1 MRQKLIKVISVILV
15 TSILYANSA
24 AVISYAADNFLSE
37 RELESQGTSTN
48 VENVE
53 FDVYYDGG
61 KHSITAD
68 VNATDTNLNIE
79 LNVKKAGY
87 LKNAVVDFAD
97 SNFTITQK
105 EESQYVQ
112 SFDAENKKI
121 AFNQINNGVN
131 ALETINI
138 IANKEDEIN
147 QDNFSKDNTVKL
159 TATYVNSKAEEVAI
173 EKNIIIHTEWNVQE
187 AKTNLQ
193 YEITK
198 YIPYAVNGVRK
209 LITQGKVTSYVEN
222 SVLPIKETNIELTAP
237 MINNEYPEKVTVIA
251 TTNATNG
258 DVNGEK
264 FTTDNW
270 LYDSTTGK
278 IKINVKNDA
287 VNGKIKW
294 IKNVMD
300 EYVVTYIYSSNV
312 YNSVKDSAVRVTY
325 NANSQLSLY
334 GNGSTEVNKSV
345 EGYQDEIDKL
355 GEVADF
361 ETESTSS
368 ISKGYLCNNKNA
380 ADEYKKETEYTVNY
394 KVTIPYVDVI
404 DSVILKQEID
414 QFVTSEGN
422 EEATTISS
430 KNYSY
435 DKTVTLSKQEFI
447 KIFGEE
453 GQISILNNAGKTLA
467 TINKETSDNNGQIIV
482 NLASFNVNDITIKT
496 SKPKVEGTINFEIT
510 KAIAKNIDYST
521 SQIGKFTS
529 LKTSII
535 GSVRNS
541 DTNICEIEKDS
552 NITLEEPS
560 QKVGISISN
569 DRISTI
575 VKNENIEIK
584 VTLENDSADDKMYEN
599 PTVVVNLPSNI
610 ESLNVKTAQLYFD
623 DELGLDKYNVIDN
636 EDGTKSIIT
645 NISGAQTRYNNSAVQ
660 GATIIFTTDITLNKL
675 TPTTNT
681 SIGVTATNGDV
692 NKTVVTNNVAVKYV
706 APTGLVTTN
715 TMTGYNGNETLEAIN
730 GEAKEALV
738 STNAEQKEVTFT
750 MNVIN
755 NYENALNNVVVLGR
769 TPFRGNKDVMT
780 FQDLGS
786 NMDMPLTTGITVNG
800 IDSSNYTI
808 YYSENG
814 EAKADITN
822 TSNGWTTEISDYSN
836 IKSYMIVLNDCVM
849 NTGDMFT
856 FSYKALLQANLDY
869 DQVAYENYA
878 VYFNNKLSRTMND
891 RMAATKIGLT
901 TGSVARLNA
910 TLVSKAGDGATVKSG
925 DNIEYELTINNT
937 GTLNAENVKV
947 TIEMPDMFSYNAEE
961 NEKYEIQF
969 STIDET
975 TDENNT
981 VENLKNSVV
990 IELEDINANSSITKK
1005 LSFKTSVISNEEE
1018 NVEIKAKVNYGTDG
1032 EVESNSVQNVLTK
1045 TYFKTQILQTS
1056 NQNVGLKAGD
1066 TCTYQVDLK
1075 SSESQYMI
1083 ADENYQA
1090 NKQNTIVT
1098 VTLPEELRY
1107 DSIILTKLNEEN
1119 GEYDDITSS
1128 ADVKVKGNVLTINIG
1143 ELDGE
1148 RGKTLTV
1155 NSTVKNLPDGTYKK
1169 DITTTATIK
1178 ADNTP
1183 VENLEGATYTINKPG
1198 VKVTQ
1203 TCNIPEGTTISS
1215 AEDFT
1220 YTFTLENLSET
1231 FLDNVKFIDY
1241 IPEGV
1246 QFKTLEVVYS
1256 SDSIDNAVQIND
1268 DNSVETNVYLIGGD
1282 KITINVNVIAKSLDK
1297 DTSISNKS
1305 KISQDLIEDIESNAV
1320 SHTIKAF
1327 NKDDMDIDDSG
1338 NCSGGSTNKQT
1349 KKIIGTIWI
1358 DENKDG
1364 IKDASEQTVSDV
1376 TVLLLDNSTGNIALD
1391 VYGNVCTTQTDKNGA
1406 YMFNSVVK
1414 GTYSVIFLYDSSN
1427 YSPTEYRKNGV
1438 DESQNSDAID
1448 KTVIYDGKTQIAAI
1462 TEEIVVS
1469 DTNRYNIDLGIV
1481 EDPKFDLRLDKV
1493 VGTITINN
1501 TKKTTEHQYNSKLAK
1516 IDFESKYAA
1525 SSSMVV
1531 EYKFTITNE
1540 GAIPGYVKKLADYI
1554 PEGLK
1559 FNSELNNEWYE
1570 GKDGVI
1576 YNNSLAN
1583 TVINPGESKEVTLL
1597 LTKNMNNEDF
1607 GLITNSAEIYEASND
1622 YGMLDVD
1629 SMPGN
1634 KSANEDDYSTANV
1647 LTSIKTGGII
1657 IYTTLTLTV
1666 IAIIGVG
1673 LYMIKKKVLM

>member
-1 MRQKLIKVISVILV
+1 MQQKLIKVISALLA
-15 TSILYANSA
+15 TTILYANSA
-24 AVISYAADNFLSE
+24 ALISYAADNFLSDN
-37 RELESQGTSTN
+37 ELESQGTSTN
-48 VENVE
+48 NENVE

-61 KHSITAD
+61 KHSTTAD
-68 VNATDTNLNIE
+68 INATDTKLNIVI
-79 LNVKKAGY
+79 NVKKAGY
-87 LKNAVVDFAD
+87 LKDAVVDLSD
-97 SNFTITQK
+97 SNFVISQTS
-105 EESQYVQ
+105 ESEKVQ

-121 AFNQINNGVN
+121 ELNQINNGEKVVE
-131 ALETINI
+131 AIS
-138 IANKEDEIN
+138 IAADKKDEIN
-147 QDNFSKDNTVKL
+147 QEMFSKDNKIKL
-159 TATYVNSKAEEVAI
+159 TATYVDAKAEEKSI
-173 EKNIIIHTEWNVQE
+173 EKEIIIHTDWNAQE
-187 AKTNLQ
+187 VTANLQ

-198 YIPYAVNGVRK
+198 YIPYSVNGVNK
-209 LITQGKVTSYVEN
+209 IITQGKVKSYVEN
-222 SVLPIKETNIELTAP
+222 SVLPIKETNIELAAP
-237 MINNEYPEKVTVIA
+237 VINDEYPEKVTIIA
-251 TTNATNG
+251 RTNATNG
-258 DVNGEK
+258 DTNGK
-264 FTTDNW
+264 DFTSENW
-270 LYDSTTGK
+270 SYDSTTGK
-278 IKINVKNDA
+278 ISINVKNDV

-300 EYVVTYIYSSNV
+300 EYLVTYIYSPNV
-312 YNSVKDSAVRVTY
+312 YEAVKDSTVKVTY
-325 NANSQLSLY
+325 NVSSQLSLY
-334 GNGSTEVNKSV
+334 GNGTTINATINGEQEQK
-345 EGYQDEIDKL
+345 EKL
-355 GEVADF
+355 GETVEF
-361 ETESTSS
+361 NTEATTS
-368 ISKGYLCNNKNA
+368 ISKGYLYNNKNA
-380 ADEYKKETEYTVNY
+380 KDENKKETEYTIKYNANISY
-394 KVTIPYVDVI
+394 ADIVDSIV
-404 DSVILKQEID
+404 LKQEVD
-414 QFVTSEGN
+414 QFVTEQG
-422 EEATTISS
+422 EEKATTVSG
-430 KNYSY
+430 KNYAY
-435 DKTVTLSKQEFI
+435 DKTLKISKQEFDEVL
-447 KIFGEE
+447 GTD
-453 GQISILNNAGKTLA
+453 GQIEVLNNSGE
-467 TINKETSDNNGQIIV
+467 IIESVNKDTTSDNGQIVID
-482 NLASFNVNDITIKT
+482 LSKFNINDITIKT
-496 SKPKVEGTINFEIT
+496 SKPQKEGNITFEII
-510 KAIAKNIDYST
+510 KALSKNIDYST
-521 SQIGKFTS
+521 NQIKEFVS
-529 LKTSII
+529 LKTTMI
-535 GSVRNS
+535 GSAKNEDV
-541 DTNICEIEKDS
+541 NIAQVEKNN
-552 NITLEEPS
+552 NISLEEPS
-560 QKVGISISN
+560 QKVEVTTN
-569 DRISTI
+569 TDRLST
-575 VKNENIEIK
+575 VVTNENVELK
-584 VTLENDSADDKMYEN
+584 VTLENDSADDTMYTN
-599 PTVVVNLPSNI
+599 PTVEVELPTNI
-610 ESLNVKTAQLYFD
+610 ENLEIKTTQLFFD
-623 DELGLDKYNVIDN
+623 DELSLENVEVVDN
-636 EDGTKSIIT
+636 DNGTKSIVANLAGT
-645 NISGAQTRYNNSAVQ
+645 QTKYNNPAVQ
-660 GATIIFTTDITLNKL
+660 GATLVLTSDITLNKL
-675 TPTTNT
+675 TPTTDT
-681 SIGVTATNGDV
+681 TIMATAMNGDSES
-692 NKTVVTNNVAVKYV
+692 TVSTSQTNVKYV
-706 APTGLVTTN
+706 APTGVVTTN
-715 TMTGYNGNETLEAIN
+715 TMTGYNGSETLEAIN
-730 GEAKEALV
+730 GEAKEALIA
-738 STNAEQKEVTFT
+738 TNAEQKEVTFN

-755 NYENALNNVVVLGR
+755 NYENTLDNVVVLGR
-769 TPFRGNKDVMT
+769 TPFAGNKDVLT
-780 FQDLGS
+780 SQSLGS
-786 NMDMPLTTGITVNG
+786 TMDMPLTTGITVNG

-814 EAKADITN
+814 DATSDVAN
-822 TSNGWTTEISDYSN
+822 TANGWTTEVSDYSRV
-836 IKSYMIVLNDCVM
+836 KSYMIVLNNYTM
-849 NTGDMFT
+849 NTGSTFN
-856 FSYKALLQANLDY
+856 FSYKALIQGNLDY
-869 DQVAYENYA
+869 EQAAYENYA
-878 VYFNNKLSRTMND
+878 VYFNNNQTSGTIKDKTTV
-891 RMAATKIGLT
+891 TKIGVT
-901 TGSVARLNA
+901 TGSVAKLEA
-910 TLVSKAGDGATVKSG
+910 ELTSKAGNGAKIKSG
-925 DNIEYELTINNT
+925 ENVEYELNVKNT
-937 GTLNAENVKV
+937 GGLKAEDVMA
-947 TIEMPDMFSYNAEE
+947 TIEVPDMFSYRPEQGEE
-961 NEKYEIQF
+961 YTTEYPTYDEDSTGDTEKVKIRINLADVDAH
-969 STIDET
+969 ST
-975 TDENNT
+975 
-981 VENLKNSVV
+981 
-990 IELEDINANSSITKK
+990 ITKK
-1005 LSFKTSVISNEEE
+1005 LTFYVNTITNNEE
-1018 NVEIKAKVNYGTDG
+1018 NVELKASISYGTDKTA
-1032 EVESNSVQNVLTK
+1032 ESNTVQNVITK
-1045 TYFKTQILQTS
+1045 TYFKTQVVPVN
-1056 NQNVGLKAGD
+1056 NQSSGIKEGD
-1066 TCTYQVDLK
+1066 TLSYRVNLI
-1075 SSESQYMI
+1075 SSESKYMFEDGNNQ
-1083 ADENYQA
+1083 ADR
-1090 NKQNTIVT
+1090 QNTIVT
-1098 VTLPEELRY
+1098 VTLPEEVKY
-1107 DSIILTKLNEEN
+1107 DSMVLTKYNEETT
-1119 GEYDDITSS
+1119 EDDDITSS
-1128 ADVKVKGNVLTINIG
+1128 AVVNVKGNVLTINIG

-1155 NSTVKNLPDGTYKK
+1155 NSTVKTLPDGTYKK

-1241 IPEGV
+1241 IPEGL

-1338 NCSGGSTNKQT
+1338 NGSGESTNKQT

-1364 IKDASEQTVSDV
+1364 IKDVNEQKVSDV

-1391 VYGNVCTTQTDKNGA
+1391 AYGNVCTTQTDKNGA
-1406 YMFNSVVK
+1406 YMFNSIIK
-1414 GTYSVIFLYDSSN
+1414 GTYSVIFLYNSSS

-1448 KTVIYDGKTQIAAI
+1448 KTVIYDGKTQIAAV

-1493 VGTITINN
+1493 VNTITVNN

-1559 FNSELNNEWYE
+1559 FNSELNNDWYE

>member
-1 MRQKLIKVISVILV
+1 M
-15 TSILYANSA
+15 
-24 AVISYAADNFLSE
+24 
-37 RELESQGTSTN
+37 
-48 VENVE
+48 VE
-53 FDVYYDGG
+53 F
-61 KHSITAD
+61 
-68 VNATDTNLNIE
+68 
-79 LNVKKAGY
+79 
-87 LKNAVVDFAD
+87 
-97 SNFTITQK
+97 
-105 EESQYVQ
+105 
-112 SFDAENKKI
+112 
-121 AFNQINNGVN
+121 
-131 ALETINI
+131 
-138 IANKEDEIN
+138 
-147 QDNFSKDNTVKL
+147 
-159 TATYVNSKAEEVAI
+159 SKA
-173 EKNIIIHTEWNVQE
+173 
-187 AKTNLQ
+187 
-193 YEITK
+193 
-198 YIPYAVNGVRK
+198 
-209 LITQGKVTSYVEN
+209 
-222 SVLPIKETNIELTAP
+222 
-237 MINNEYPEKVTVIA
+237 
-251 TTNATNG
+251 
-258 DVNGEK
+258 
-264 FTTDNW
+264 
-270 LYDSTTGK
+270 
-278 IKINVKNDA
+278 
-287 VNGKIKW
+287 
-294 IKNVMD
+294 
-300 EYVVTYIYSSNV
+300 
-312 YNSVKDSAVRVTY
+312 
-325 NANSQLSLY
+325 
-334 GNGSTEVNKSV
+334 
-345 EGYQDEIDKL
+345 
-355 GEVADF
+355 
-361 ETESTSS
+361 
-368 ISKGYLCNNKNA
+368 
-380 ADEYKKETEYTVNY
+380 
-394 KVTIPYVDVI
+394 
-404 DSVILKQEID
+404 
-414 QFVTSEGN
+414 
-422 EEATTISS
+422 
-430 KNYSY
+430 
-435 DKTVTLSKQEFI
+435 
-447 KIFGEE
+447 
-453 GQISILNNAGKTLA
+453 
-467 TINKETSDNNGQIIV
+467 
-482 NLASFNVNDITIKT
+482 
-496 SKPKVEGTINFEIT
+496 
-510 KAIAKNIDYST
+510 
-521 SQIGKFTS
+521 
-529 LKTSII
+529 
-535 GSVRNS
+535 
-541 DTNICEIEKDS
+541 
-552 NITLEEPS
+552 
-560 QKVGISISN
+560 
-569 DRISTI
+569 
-575 VKNENIEIK
+575 
-584 VTLENDSADDKMYEN
+584 
-599 PTVVVNLPSNI
+599 
-610 ESLNVKTAQLYFD
+610 
-623 DELGLDKYNVIDN
+623 
-636 EDGTKSIIT
+636 
-645 NISGAQTRYNNSAVQ
+645 
-660 GATIIFTTDITLNKL
+660 
-675 TPTTNT
+675 
-681 SIGVTATNGDV
+681 
-692 NKTVVTNNVAVKYV
+692 
-706 APTGLVTTN
+706 
-715 TMTGYNGNETLEAIN
+715 
-730 GEAKEALV
+730 
-738 STNAEQKEVTFT
+738 
-750 MNVIN
+750 
-755 NYENALNNVVVLGR
+755 
-769 TPFRGNKDVMT
+769 
-780 FQDLGS
+780 
-786 NMDMPLTTGITVNG
+786 
-800 IDSSNYTI
+800 
-808 YYSENG
+808 
-814 EAKADITN
+814 
-822 TSNGWTTEISDYSN
+822 
-836 IKSYMIVLNDCVM
+836 
-849 NTGDMFT
+849 
-856 FSYKALLQANLDY
+856 
-869 DQVAYENYA
+869 
-878 VYFNNKLSRTMND
+878 
-891 RMAATKIGLT
+891 
-901 TGSVARLNA
+901 
-910 TLVSKAGDGATVKSG
+910 
-925 DNIEYELTINNT
+925 
-937 GTLNAENVKV
+937 
-947 TIEMPDMFSYNAEE
+947 
-961 NEKYEIQF
+961 
-969 STIDET
+969 
-975 TDENNT
+975 
-981 VENLKNSVV
+981 
-990 IELEDINANSSITKK
+990 
-1005 LSFKTSVISNEEE
+1005 VISNEEE

-1045 TYFKTQILQTS
+1045 TCFKTQIIQTS

-1066 TCTYQVDLK
+1066 ICTYQVDLK

-1090 NKQNTIVT
+1090 NRQNTIVT

-1241 IPEGV
+1241 IPEGL

-1338 NCSGGSTNKQT
+1338 NGSGESTNKQT

-1364 IKDASEQTVSDV
+1364 IKDVNEQKVSDV

-1391 VYGNVCTTQTDKNGA
+1391 AYGNVCTTQTDKNGA
-1406 YMFNSVVK
+1406 YMFNSIIK
-1414 GTYSVIFLYDSSN
+1414 GTYSVIFLYNSSS

-1448 KTVIYDGKTQIAAI
+1448 KTVIYDGKTQIAAV

-1493 VGTITINN
+1493 VNTITVNN

-1597 LTKNMNNEDF
+1597 LTKNMNSEDF

>member
-1 MRQKLIKVISVILV
+1 MQQKLIKVISALLA
-15 TSILYANSA
+15 TTILYANSTA
-24 AVISYAADNFLSE
+24 LISYAADNFLSDN
-37 RELESQGTSTN
+37 ELESQGTSTN
-48 VENVE
+48 NENVE

-61 KHSITAD
+61 KHSTTAD
-68 VNATDTNLNIE
+68 INATDTKLNIVI
-79 LNVKKAGY
+79 NVKKAGY
-87 LKNAVVDFAD
+87 LKDAVVDLSD
-97 SNFTITQK
+97 SNFVISQTS
-105 EESQYVQ
+105 ESEKVQ

-121 AFNQINNGVN
+121 ELNQINNGEKVVE
-131 ALETINI
+131 AIS
-138 IANKEDEIN
+138 IAADKKDEIN
-147 QDNFSKDNTVKL
+147 QEMFSKDNKIKL
-159 TATYVNSKAEEVAI
+159 TATYVDAKAEEKSI
-173 EKNIIIHTEWNVQE
+173 EKEIIIHTDWNAQE
-187 AKTNLQ
+187 VTANLQ

-198 YIPYAVNGVRK
+198 YIPYSVNGVNK
-209 LITQGKVTSYVEN
+209 IITQGKVKSYVEN
-222 SVLPIKETNIELTAP
+222 SVLPIKETNIELAAP
-237 MINNEYPEKVTVIA
+237 VINDEYPEKVTIIA
-251 TTNATNG
+251 RTNATNG
-258 DVNGEK
+258 DTNGK
-264 FTTDNW
+264 DFTSENW
-270 LYDSTTGK
+270 SYDSTTGK
-278 IKINVKNDA
+278 ISINVKNDV

-300 EYVVTYIYSSNV
+300 EYLVTYIYSPNV
-312 YNSVKDSAVRVTY
+312 YEAVKDSTVKVTY
-325 NANSQLSLY
+325 NVSSQLSLY
-334 GNGSTEVNKSV
+334 GNGTTINATINGEQEQK
-345 EGYQDEIDKL
+345 EKL
-355 GEVADF
+355 GETVEF
-361 ETESTSS
+361 NTEATAS
-368 ISKGYLCNNKNA
+368 ISKGYLYNNKNA
-380 ADEYKKETEYTVNY
+380 KDENKKETEYTIKYNANISY
-394 KVTIPYVDVI
+394 ADIVDSIV
-404 DSVILKQEID
+404 LKQEVD
-414 QFVTSEGN
+414 QFVTEQG
-422 EEATTISS
+422 EEKATTVSG

-435 DKTVTLSKQEFI
+435 DKTLKISKQEFDEVL
-447 KIFGEE
+447 GTD
-453 GQISILNNAGKTLA
+453 GQIEVLNNSGE
-467 TINKETSDNNGQIIV
+467 IIESVNKDTTSDNGQIVID
-482 NLASFNVNDITIKT
+482 LSKFNINDITIKT
-496 SKPKVEGTINFEIT
+496 SKPQKEGNITFEII
-510 KAIAKNIDYST
+510 KALSKNIDYST
-521 SQIGKFTS
+521 NQIKEFVS
-529 LKTSII
+529 LKTTMI
-535 GSVRNS
+535 GSAKNEDV
-541 DTNICEIEKDS
+541 NIAQVEKNN
-552 NITLEEPS
+552 NISLEEPS
-560 QKVGISISN
+560 QKVEVTTN
-569 DRISTI
+569 TDRLST
-575 VKNENIEIK
+575 VVTNENVELK
-584 VTLENDSADDKMYEN
+584 VTLENDSADDTMYTN
-599 PTVVVNLPSNI
+599 PTVEVELPTNI
-610 ESLNVKTAQLYFD
+610 ENLEVKTTQLFFD
-623 DELGLDKYNVIDN
+623 DELSLENVEVVDN
-636 EDGTKSIIT
+636 DNGTKSIVANLAGT
-645 NISGAQTRYNNSAVQ
+645 QTKYNNPAVQ
-660 GATIIFTTDITLNKL
+660 GATLVLTSDITLNKL
-675 TPTTNT
+675 TPTTDT
-681 SIGVTATNGDV
+681 TIMATAMNGDSES
-692 NKTVVTNNVAVKYV
+692 TVSTSQTNVKYV
-706 APTGLVTTN
+706 APTGVVTTN
-715 TMTGYNGNETLEAIN
+715 TMTGYNGSETLEAIN
-730 GEAKEALV
+730 GEAKEALIA
-738 STNAEQKEVTFT
+738 TNAEQKEVTFN

-755 NYENALNNVVVLGR
+755 NYENTLDNVVVLGR
-769 TPFRGNKDVMT
+769 TPFAGNKDVLT
-780 FQDLGS
+780 SQSLGS
-786 NMDMPLTTGITVNG
+786 TMDMPLTTGLTVDG
-800 IDSSNYTI
+800 IDEANFTI

-814 EAKADITN
+814 EATSDVDN
-822 TSNGWTTEISDYSN
+822 TANGWTTEVSDYSRV
-836 IKSYMIVLNDCVM
+836 KSYMIVLNNYTM
-849 NTGDMFT
+849 NTGSTFN
-856 FSYKALLQANLDY
+856 FSYKALIQGNLDY
-869 DQVAYENYA
+869 EQAAYENYA
-878 VYFNNKLSRTMND
+878 VYFNNNQTSGTIKDKTT
-891 RMAATKIGLT
+891 ATKIGVT
-901 TGSVARLNA
+901 TGSVAKLEA
-910 TLVSKAGDGATVKSG
+910 ELTSKAGNGAKIKSG
-925 DNIEYELTINNT
+925 ENVEYELNVKNT
-937 GTLNAENVKV
+937 GGLKAEDVMA
-947 TIEMPDMFSYNAEE
+947 TIEVPDMFSYRPEQGEE
-961 NEKYEIQF
+961 YTTEYPTYDEDSTGDTEKVKIRINLADVDAH
-969 STIDET
+969 ST
-975 TDENNT
+975 
-981 VENLKNSVV
+981 
-990 IELEDINANSSITKK
+990 ITKK
-1005 LSFKTSVISNEEE
+1005 LIFYVNTITNNEE
-1018 NVEIKAKVNYGTDG
+1018 NVELKASISYGTDKTA
-1032 EVESNSVQNVLTK
+1032 ESNTVQNVITK
-1045 TYFKTQILQTS
+1045 TYFKTQVVPVN
-1056 NQNVGLKAGD
+1056 NQSSGIREGD
-1066 TCTYQVDLK
+1066 KISYRVNLI
-1075 SSESQYMI
+1075 SSESKYMFEDGNNQ
-1083 ADENYQA
+1083 ADR
-1090 NKQNTIVT
+1090 QNTIVT
-1098 VTLPEELRY
+1098 VTLPEEVKY
-1107 DSIILTKLNEEN
+1107 DSMVLTKYNEETT
-1119 GEYDDITSS
+1119 EDDDITSS
-1128 ADVKVKGNVLTINIG
+1128 AVVNVKGNVLTINIG

-1155 NSTVKNLPDGTYKK
+1155 NSTVKTLPDGTYKK

-1241 IPEGV
+1241 IPEGL

-1338 NCSGGSTNKQT
+1338 NGSGESTNKQT

-1364 IKDASEQTVSDV
+1364 IKDVNEQKVSDV

-1391 VYGNVCTTQTDKNGA
+1391 AYGNVCTTQTDKNGA
-1406 YMFNSVVK
+1406 YMFNSIIK
-1414 GTYSVIFLYDSSN
+1414 GTYSVIFLYNSSS

-1448 KTVIYDGKTQIAAI
+1448 KTVIYDGKTQIAAV

-1493 VGTITINN
+1493 VNTITVNN

-1559 FNSELNNEWYE
+1559 FNSELNNDWYE